1 MSESRVL
8 LISGYLLGQC
18 SAGSEIFEIGT
29 PSTREGPALVV
40 PYGKLLAALALSDT
54 QALLYGGEECGPSVM
69 MDGTY
74 LMDLDLNMTT
84 LVAASTVNGPR
95 CY

>member
-18 SAGSEIFEIGT
+18 STGSEIFEIGT
-29 PSTREGPALVV
+29 PTTTKGPAVIV
-40 PYGKLLAALALSDT
+40 PYGKLLAVVALSDT
-54 QALLYGGEECGPSVM
+54 RALLYGGEACGTSVM
-69 MDGTY
+69 TDGTY

-95 CY
+95 CT